1 MFTGIVTEQGTV
13 RALELIPDRDSARLT
28 LEAPASVVGLELGGS
43 LAVNGTCLTAARV
56 DRGTVVVDVMGE
68 TLRRTTTGRLTP
80 GDTVNLERCLPAGG
94 RFDGH
99 IVQGHVDG
107 TGQVLQIE
115 DLGGWRRV
123 RVSLPPDLAPL
134 LAEKGSIAMDGV
146 SLTVTAVSAAGAAE
160 AWFEVGLIPETL
172 ERTTFGTRAVGD
184 PVNLE
189 VDVIARY
196 AARLAAFTAGEKQ

>member
-28 LEAPASVVGLELGGS
+28 LEAPASAVGLELGGS

-68 TLRRTTTGRLTP
+68 TLRRTTIGRLTP

>member
-56 DRGTVVVDVMGE
+56 DGGTVVVDVMGE

>member
-1 MFTGIVTEQGTV
+1 MFTGIVAEQGTV

-56 DRGTVVVDVMGE
+56 DGGTVVVDVMGE

-134 LAEKGSIAMDGV
+134 LAEKGSIALDGV
-146 SLTVTAVSAAGAAE
+146 SLTVTAVSPAAAAE
-160 AWFEVGLIPETL
+160 PWFEVGLIPETL
-172 ERTTFGTRAVGD
+172 ERTTVGTRAVGD
-184 PVNLE
+184 AVNLE
-189 VDVIARY
+189 VDVIAR
-196 AARLAAFTAGEKQ
+196 

>member
-172 ERTTFGTRAVGD
+172 ERTTVGTRAVGD

>member
-1 MFTGIVTEQGTV
+1 MDG
-13 RALELIPDRDSARLT
+13 
-28 LEAPASVVGLELGGS
+28 
-43 LAVNGTCLTAARV
+43 
-56 DRGTVVVDVMGE
+56 GTVVVDVMGE

-134 LAEKGSIAMDGV
+134 LAEKGSIALDGV
-146 SLTVTAVSAAGAAE
+146 SLTVTAVSPAAAAE
-160 AWFEVGLIPETL
+160 PWFEVGLIPETL
-172 ERTTFGTRAVGD
+172 ERTTVGTRAVGD
-184 PVNLE
+184 AVNLE
-189 VDVIARY
+189 VDVIAR
-196 AARLAAFTAGEKQ
+196 

>member
-1 MFTGIVTEQGTV
+1 MFTGIVAEQGTV

-56 DRGTVVVDVMGE
+56 DGGTVVVDVMGE